1 MVFGF
6 SQKLETIYSYQKL
19 PNCTGWLCLCGLH
32 MNCYSSVEVVVLCF
46 KNKNYDSFMGISN
59 KMNNYVTDN
68 IMFVNG

>member
-6 SQKLETIYSYQKL
+6 SKKPETEFSYQKL
-19 PNCTGWLCLCGLH
+19 PNCTGWLCLCGFH
-32 MNCYSSVEVVVLCF
+32 MDCYSSVEVVVLCF

-59 KMNNYVTDN
+59 KMINFVTDN